1 MDLIA
6 IRNTIFITFIFSFL
20 FSDVYDGMTLF
31 SAYSDD
37 PDEDDHYT
45 RLIDNDENIL
55 HSWTH
60 DRGPASMSYLLKDS
74 TLIYPYRVEN
84 PSMCNGGVGGGITHY
99 NWNGDV
105 LWNYEFSNDS
115 YQHHHDIQPMPNGN
129 ILVLL
134 WERHTAT
141 QGTDTEFY
149 GGEGRGWSEMGRE
162 EVQNPLNQMWSEAIF
177 EIEMVGT
184 DDINI
189 VWEWH
194 LWDHIV
200 QDVDPELPNYGVIS
214 EHPELMD
221 INYGEVGDFDGMCGP
236 QGDWTHFN
244 AIDYNEGLDQIV
256 LSSRHNSEIY
266 IIDHSTT
273 TEEAATHAGGNS
285 HMGGDLLYR
294 WGNPQVYGQG
304 TDDDQQLD
312 AQHGVNWIPEG
323 YPGEG
328 NLILFNN
335 FYGDWESLPVN
346 DWCSAVYELVTPVN
360 NEMYDMNENGTF
372 DPSEPMWIF
381 THDFFSFIQSG
392 VFRLP
397 NGNTMI
403 TVSTEAR
410 IFEINDDMFLW
421 EYQLDDG
428 QMIARSQKYPSDYFS
443 SLEIHNSILPTSSSL
458 YQNYPNPFN
467 PITVIGYSLKKDSN
481 VNISIYDMLGRVVN
495 NLVSE
500 KQKAGYRSVQ
510 WNGTN
515 SMGEKVSAGIYL
527 YRIISR
533 DHKET
538 RKMILLK

>member
-1 MDLIA
+1 MPKI
-6 IRNTIFITFIFSFL
+6 IFSIIFL
-20 FSDVYDGMTLF
+20 VTLINADAYDGMTLF

-37 PDEDDHYT
+37 PAEDDHYT

-55 HSWTH
+55 HSWIH
-60 DRGPASMSYLLKDS
+60 DRGPASMPYLLQDS
-74 TLIYPYRVEN
+74 TLIYPYRVES
-84 PSMCNGGVGGGITHY
+84 PSMCNGGVGGGIALY

-141 QGTDTEFY
+141 QGADTEFY
-149 GGEGRGWSEMGRE
+149 GGEGRGWSEMGRV

-177 EIEMVGT
+177 EIEMIGT

-194 LWDHIV
+194 LWDHVV
-200 QDVDPELPNYGVIS
+200 QDVDPDLPNYGVIS

-221 INYGEVGDFDGMCGP
+221 INYGAVGDFDGMCGP
-236 QGDWTHFN
+236 QGDWIHFN

-256 LSSRHNSEIY
+256 LSSRYNSEIY

-273 TEEAATHAGGNS
+273 TEEAATHEGGNS

-335 FYGDWESLPVN
+335 FVN
-346 DWCSAVYELVTPVN
+346 GEWQSAVYELVTPLN
-360 NEMYDMNENGTF
+360 DSEGYDINSDEIYG
-372 DPSEPMWIF
+372 PAEPNWFYIGS
-381 THDFFSFIQSG
+381 FFSWIQSG

-397 NGNTMI
+397 NGNTII
-403 TVSTEAR
+403 TVASAAR
-410 IFEINDDMFLW
+410 IFEISGEPPSIIWDFQFDG
-421 EYQLDDG
+421 G
-428 QMIARSQKYPSDYFS
+428 QMIARAQKYP
-443 SLEIHNSILPTSSSL
+443 N
-458 YQNYPNPFN
+458 NYLFPQYISGDVNFDQ
-467 PITVIGYSLKKDSN
+467 VI
-481 VNISIYDMLGRVVN
+481 NISDVLMIADMIYGQGYDPTPPADVN
-495 NLVSE
+495 HDGLFNISDV
-500 KQKAGYRSVQ
+500 AGLIQ
-510 WNGTN
+510 
-515 SMGEKVSAGIYL
+515 
-527 YRIISR
+527 
-533 DHKET
+533 
-538 RKMILLK
+538 ILLGL

>member
-1 MDLIA
+1 
-6 IRNTIFITFIFSFL
+6 
-20 FSDVYDGMTLF
+20 MTLF

-37 PDEDDHYT
+37 PAEDDHYT

-60 DRGPASMSYLLKDS
+60 DRGPASMPYLLKDS
-74 TLIYPYRVEN
+74 TLIYPYRVES
-84 PSMCNGGVGGGITHY
+84 PSMCNGGVGGGIALY
-99 NWNGDV
+99 NWDGDV

-134 WERHTAT
+134 WERHTAI
-141 QGTDTEFY
+141 QGADTEFY

-177 EIEMVGT
+177 EIEMIGT

-194 LWDHIV
+194 LWDHVV
-200 QDVDPELPNYGVIS
+200 QDVDPDLPNYGVIS

-221 INYGEVGDFDGMCGP
+221 INYGVVGDFDGMCGP
-236 QGDWTHFN
+236 QGDWIHFN

-256 LSSRHNSEIY
+256 LSSRYNSEIY

-273 TEEAATHAGGNS
+273 TEEAAAHEGGNS

-294 WGNPQVYGQG
+294 WGNPQVYGRG

-312 AQHGVNWIPEG
+312 AQHGVNWIPDG

-335 FYGDWESLPVN
+335 FYGGWESLPVN
-346 DWCSAVYELVTPVN
+346 DWQSAVYELVTPNN
-360 NEMYDMNENGTF
+360 NEMYDLNDYGTF
-372 DPSEPMWIF
+372 DPSEPIWIF
-381 THDFFSFIQSG
+381 TNDYFSFIQSG
-392 VFRLP
+392 VYRLP
-397 NGNTMI
+397 NGNTLI

-410 IFEINDDMFLW
+410 IFEINDDTFLW

-428 QMIARSQKYPSDYFS
+428 QMIARAQKYPFDYLS
-443 SLEIHNSILPTSSSL
+443 SLDIDHNVLPVSNSL
-458 YQNYPNPFN
+458 DQNYPNPFN
-467 PITVIGYSLKKDSN
+467 PITVIGYHLKNESN
-481 VNISIYDMLGRVVN
+481 VDITIYDMSGRVVK
-495 NLVSE
+495 NLAHG
-500 KQKAGYRSVQ
+500 KQNAGYWSVQ
-510 WNGTN
+510 WNGIN
-515 SMGEKVSAGIYL
+515 DVGQKASAGIYI
-527 YRIISR
+527 YRLIST
-533 DHKET
+533 DHKES
-538 RKMILLK
+538 RKMILVK